1 MNILLKKYNDFDF
14 AIYAHILFSI
24 MSATHLEAAK
34 RQSLMSLLLGKLK
47 PGQDKILTEY
57 LILSEDKDNLQVSE
71 MFKFLN

>member
-1 MNILLKKYNDFDF
+1 
-14 AIYAHILFSI
+14 